1 MPRKIQPIKFTDTA
15 PKSSFKDE
23 VKPPMPKY
31 STDEYVDYNRKNNG
45 LAFQG
50 RLIDKNLDATF
61 KTPGSDIKSKLNAA
75 INRSKKTKKK

>member
-1 MPRKIQPIKFTDTA
+1 MPRKIKPIDFTCSA

-31 STDEYVDYNRKNNG
+31 STDEYVDYNRKSNG

-50 RLIDKNLDATF
+50 RLIDKNLDAMF
-61 KTPGSDIKSKLNAA
+61 KTPGSDVKSKLNTA
-75 INRSKKTKKK
+75 INRSKKSKKK

>member
-1 MPRKIQPIKFTDTA
+1 MPRKIKPIDFTCSA

-50 RLIDKNLDATF
+50 RLIDKNLDAMF
-61 KTPGSDIKSKLNAA
+61 KTPGSGVKSN
-75 INRSKKTKKK
+75 INRSKKSKKK

>member
-1 MPRKIQPIKFTDTA
+1 MPRKIKPIDFTCSA

-50 RLIDKNLDATF
+50 RLIDKNLDAMF
-61 KTPGSDIKSKLNAA
+61 KTPGSSVKSN
-75 INRSKKTKKK
+75 INRSKKSKKK

>member
-1 MPRKIQPIKFTDTA
+1 MPRKIKPIDFTYSA

-50 RLIDKNLDATF
+50 RLIDKNLDAMF
-61 KTPGSDIKSKLNAA
+61 KVPGSDIKSN
-75 INRSKKTKKK
+75 INRSKKSKKK

>member
-1 MPRKIQPIKFTDTA
+1 MPRKIKPIDFTCSA

-31 STDEYVDYNRKNNG
+31 STDEYVDYNRKSNG

-50 RLIDKNLDATF
+50 RLIDKNLDAMF
-61 KTPGSDIKSKLNAA
+61 KTPGSGVKSN
-75 INRSKKTKKK
+75 ISRSKKTKKK